1 MQFNFNKINLCN
13 FNCKLVFCFFFN
25 SSVFVTL
32 SFFSR
37 IKQCYN
43 RVMSAYIEYVIL
55 DNFVVTYAIAS
66 LTYRIMLKRVCLLR
80 AAIASFIGTAVAV
93 FYPFIKGDALVLI
106 IKIVLWGI
114 LSLILFLKKEKF
126 FMCALT
132 FLSLTFLFGGVMF
145 GIGFIV
151 SGDASEALRLNML
164 DFPVSAII
172 LGVFLCWWIVK
183 KISVKFHR
191 IRDLGGVIYDFS
203 LSILGNTMKFRGLMD
218 TGNRLYDKVSGLPVI
233 VLSAKSLMGNIS
245 DEQFRIMFSG
255 RGDTLQPQAHYMEI
269 STVAGGKNKILLLKP
284 DAFVLYSARGGN
296 ILYDVMVGVSFSPI
310 KDAIGYDAILHP
322 ALI

>member
-1 MQFNFNKINLCN
+1 MDCSAL
-13 FNCKLVFCFFFN
+13 FC
-25 SSVFVTL
+25 
-32 SFFSR
+32 
-37 IKQCYN
+37 
-43 RVMSAYIEYVIL
+43 
-55 DNFVVTYAIAS
+55 
-66 LTYRIMLKRVCLLR
+66 
-80 AAIASFIGTAVAV
+80 
-93 FYPFIKGDALVLI
+93 
-106 IKIVLWGI
+106 
-114 LSLILFLKKEKF
+114 FLKKKSF
-126 FMCALT
+126 SCALD
-132 FLSLTFLFGGVMF
+132 FFEPDVSVRGVMF
-145 GIGFIV
+145 GIGFII

-203 LSILGNTMKFRGLMD
+203 LSILGNTMKFRRLMD

-269 STVAGGKNKILLLKP
+269 STVAGGKTKFYCLNRTLSYYIP
-284 DAFVLYSARGGN
+284 QEAGIY
-296 ILYDVMVGVSFSPI
+296 YMM
-310 KDAIGYDAILHP
+310 
-322 ALI
+322 

>member
-1 MQFNFNKINLCN
+1 
-13 FNCKLVFCFFFN
+13 
-25 SSVFVTL
+25 
-32 SFFSR
+32 
-37 IKQCYN
+37 
-43 RVMSAYIEYVIL
+43 MSAYIEYVIL
-55 DNFVVTYAIAS
+55 DNFTVTCLIAS
-66 LTYRIMLKRVCLLR
+66 LTYRIMLKRTNRIRTLV
-80 AAIASFIGTAVAV
+80 ASLTGTAVAV
-93 FYPFIKGDALVLI
+93 FYPFVKNDVLVII
-106 IKIVLWGI
+106 IKLALWIV

-132 FLSLTFLFGGVMF
+132 FLGLTFLFGGVMF
-145 GIGFIV
+145 GIGFVV
-151 SGDASEALRLNML
+151 SGDATAAMRVNML
-164 DFPVSAII
+164 DFPVSVII
-172 LGVFLCWWIVK
+172 AGVFICWLAVK
-183 KISVKFHR
+183 KILVKFHR
-191 IRDLGGVIYDFS
+191 MRDLGGVIYDFS
-203 LSILGNTMKFRGLMD
+203 LSVLGNTMKFRGLMD

-284 DAFVLYSARGGN
+284 DAFVLYSAGGGN
-296 ILYDVMVGVSFSPI
+296 ILYDVMVGVSFSPL